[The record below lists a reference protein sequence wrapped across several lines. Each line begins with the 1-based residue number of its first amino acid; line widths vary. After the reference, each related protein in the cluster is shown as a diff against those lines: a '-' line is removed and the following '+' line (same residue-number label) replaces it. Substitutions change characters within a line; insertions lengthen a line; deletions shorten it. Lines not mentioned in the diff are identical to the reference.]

1 MKGAFTMS
9 FFDDVIKTGKDV
21 VSAAGK
27 KTDSAV
33 RLSKLK
39 VKETQVH
46 NDIRAKYEKLGEFVY
61 NASKSGEKDE
71 AALSEQ
77 IKALNDLF
85 TELEDISKQTDELKN
100 IVTCPECGTKHKDDD
115 TYCSKCG
122 AKLPEKPK
130 PEPEEAPADDK
141 SEEDK

>member
-1 MKGAFTMS
+1 MS

-33 RLSKLK
+33 KLSKLK
-39 VKETQVH
+39 IRETQIQ
-46 NDIRAKYEKLGEFVY
+46 NDIRGKYEKLGEFIY
-61 NASKSGEKDE
+61 QASKSGEKDE
-71 AALSEQ
+71 AALADQ
-77 IKALNDLF
+77 IKALNELF
-85 TELEDISKQTDELKN
+85 TELEDISKQNDELRN

-115 TYCSKCG
+115 TFCSKCG

-130 PEPEEAPADDK
+130 PEEAPA
-141 SEEDK
+141 EDNSDENK